1 LKHAFA
7 AYVEVNHLKAN
18 AFDPILLSSLLSE
31 NVQISEDL
39 YKNIYSSREKDHTNS
54 FRKMVYENDAEMDSV
69 LGKLEDNGFI
79 NDQKKQLAKL
89 KKQTLQLKKTWG
101 LIA

>member
-1 LKHAFA
+1 
-7 AYVEVNHLKAN
+7 
-18 AFDPILLSSLLSE
+18 
-31 NVQISEDL
+31 
-39 YKNIYSSREKDHTNS
+39 
-54 FRKMVYENDAEMDSV
+54 MVYENEAEMDTV